1 MTTLSHQAVYI
12 GLQDVQGQP
21 VREGD
26 VLKREN
32 SFRFVVTWNEFI
44 NDYSILPVPCYNSM
58 RKGVS
63 RRAQYLEDSN
73 PLKKE
78 VVDSW
83 KLKIKCNIYEN
94 PEELHDNGL
103 F

>member
-1 MTTLSHQAVYI
+1 MTKLPCQIACI
-12 GLQDVQGQP
+12 GIHDIQGVP

-26 VLKREN
+26 ILKAEN
-32 SFRFVVTWNEFI
+32 SFRFVVLWNEFI

-58 RKGVS
+58 RKGYV
-63 RRAQYLEDSN
+63 RKYLYLENSN

>member
-26 VLKREN
+26 VLKAEN
-32 SFRFVVTWNEFI
+32 SFRFVVTWNEFV
-44 NDYSILPVPCYNSM
+44 NGYCILPVPCYNSM

-63 RRAQYLEDSN
+63 RRNQYLEDSN

>member
-1 MTTLSHQAVYI
+1 MNKLAFVGLSDIQ
-12 GLQDVQGQP
+12 GTPVQ
-21 VREGD
+21 EGD

-63 RRAQYLEDSN
+63 HRAQYLEDSN

>member
-1 MTTLSHQAVYI
+1 
-12 GLQDVQGQP
+12 
-21 VREGD
+21 
-26 VLKREN
+26 
-32 SFRFVVTWNEFI
+32 
-44 NDYSILPVPCYNSM
+44 M

-63 RRAQYLEDSN
+63 RRAQYLEDYN